1 MKKLKIII
9 PIIVI
14 IVVLIIILMNVFKKE
29 DKIVYQVEKIP
40 YEYFVLY
47 GKNTGVVDKK
57 GNIVIEEKYNNIYIP
72 NPSKDVFV
80 CFTDDEYNYEILN
93 KKGEKIFK
101 DYENVYPIMISSD
114 SNEAEKYI
122 LSYQSGEKYGLIDLD
137 GNKITDAIYE
147 EIKSLENRK
156 GNILVKKDGLY
167 GVLDEKGNVIIDTLY
182 NSVRSDEYSSE
193 RDDYRRTG
201 YIVSE
206 KTSKGIFFGYVD
218 YSGKMLVEPKYELVS
233 RFPEYEDEDI
243 YLYFM
248 DNGKKG
254 VIRNNKI
261 FIDAKYQQISYN
273 STSNIFVVTKNN
285 KQGVLNQDGKE
296 ILPLQYTNC
305 QILGDYISVKKDDQM
320 LLFDLY
326 GNLVNTNNYRSIQPT
341 ANSYYFIAQGDN
353 GFYSI
358 ISKNGQ
364 IENNYTNIS
373 YAFDDFFI
381 FSNVDGKYGVV
392 DAGTNTVEIEPTYE
406 YIIVLDN
413 SNILEAK
420 SESAIDIYSNIL
432 AKVLTVENGIVEKI
446 SDRFYAVY
454 SDKELKYINNE
465 GAEVENTKIFNDRK
479 LYSYQDVEGKWGFVD
494 KDGNIKVDCKY
505 DRVTELNDYGFAGV
519 LQENKWG
526 VIDENGEVIVV
537 PGYDKKE
544 INTNY
549 YDPKFI
555 GKYLLQTDEMSY
567 CVEVSE

>member
-9 PIIVI
+9 PIIILVI
-14 IVVLIIILMNVFKKE
+14 LVIVLVNVFKKE
-29 DKIVYQVEKIP
+29 DKIVYQVESIP

-57 GNIVIEEKYNNIYIP
+57 GNIIVEEKYNNIYIP

-101 DYENVYPIMISSD
+101 DYENVYPIMTSSD
-114 SNEAEKYI
+114 SNEAEKYL
-122 LSYQSGEKYGLIDLD
+122 LSYQNGDKYGLIDMD
-137 GNKITDAIYE
+137 GNKVTDAIYD
-147 EIKSLENRK
+147 EIKSMENRQ

-167 GVLDEKGNVIIDTLY
+167 GVLDEKGNVIIDTVY

-193 RDDYRRTG
+193 RDGYRRTG
-201 YIVSE
+201 YIISE
-206 KTSKGIFFGYVD
+206 KTSKGIFFGYID
-218 YSGKMLVEPKYELVS
+218 YSGKMLVEPKYELIS
-233 RFPEYEDEDI
+233 RFPEYEDEVI

-248 DNGKKG
+248 ENGKKG
-254 VIRNNKI
+254 VIKNNKI
-261 FIDAKYQQISYN
+261 FIEAKYQQISYD
-273 STSNIFVVTKNN
+273 STSNTFVVTKNN

-305 QILGDYISVKKDDQM
+305 QILGDYVSVKKDDQM

-341 ANSYYFIAQGDN
+341 ANSYYFIAQGDD
-353 GFYSI
+353 GFFNI

-364 IENNYTNIS
+364 IDNDYTNVS

-381 FSNVDGKYGVV
+381 FSDVDGKYGVV
-392 DAGTNTVEIEPTYE
+392 DAGTNMVEIKPTYD

-420 SESAIDIYSNIL
+420 SETTIDIYSSIL
-432 AKVLTVENGIVEKI
+432 SKVLTVENGIVEKI

-465 GAEVENTKIFNDRK
+465 GAEVENTKIFSDRK
-479 LYSYQDVEGKWGFVD
+479 LYSYQDIEGKWGFVD
-494 KDGNIKVDCKY
+494 KNGNIKVDCKY
-505 DRVTELNDYGFAGV
+505 DRVTELNEYGFAGI

-537 PGYDKKE
+537 PGYDKEK

-555 GKYLLQTDEMSY
+555 GKYLLQTDDLSY